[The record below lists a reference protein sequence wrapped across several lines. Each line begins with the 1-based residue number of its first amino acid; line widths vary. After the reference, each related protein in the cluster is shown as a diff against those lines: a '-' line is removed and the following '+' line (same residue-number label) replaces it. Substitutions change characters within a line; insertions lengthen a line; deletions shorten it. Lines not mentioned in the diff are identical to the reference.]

1 MGLLNRAAASVW
13 RAFQAESLQAA
24 AAGQSQSI
32 SDPNHWFIRALGGG
46 KTKAGPQVSEYTAL
60 HLPVVYACVNRIS
73 NPVARFPLKIFKPAK
88 GGGAD
93 EVTDHPLSKRL
104 SVRPNDFMS
113 SRTLRKTVQ
122 GHALLWGNGYV
133 EIERNNR
140 GQAVGLWPLLPWNT
154 HPRRENDRLIYQ
166 TTIGGQSHR
175 IDYNDVLHIMDIS
188 QDGYVGQSPISLAR
202 QALGLALAME
212 EFGAKF
218 FANDAKSGGFLM
230 HPGNLGGEAQGRLK
244 AQVGERSG
252 LENAHRVKILEE
264 GMKFISTTIPPED
277 AQFLGS
283 REMQIAEIARLYDVP
298 LVLLQSHEKTTSW
311 GTGIEQLMIGFVRQT
326 IEPWVHGWEQE
337 LNWKLFTE
345 EERKRGYYVKFNMNA
360 LLRGDSAARAAFYK
374 EMFSLAGITAN
385 QICALEDMDP
395 IGPDGDVRFVSTN
408 LQSLERA
415 ISGPP
420 VPTPDNANPIA
431 GPSGG
436 DPPPQPV
443 PPPRQRSAEITSI
456 QREAA

>member
-1 MGLLNRAAASVW
+1 MGILNRATASVW
-13 RAFQAESLQAA
+13 RMFSPESA
-24 AAGQSQSI
+24 AAGASQSI
-32 SDPNHWFIRALGGG
+32 SDPNHWFLRVIGGG
-46 KTKAGPQVSEYTAL
+46 RTKAGPQVSEYTAL

-73 NPVARFPLKIFKPAK
+73 NPVARFPAKILRPAK
-88 GGGAD
+88 GGASE
-93 EVTDHPLSKRL
+93 EVTDHPLSIRL
-104 SVRPNDFMS
+104 GVRPNEFMS

-133 EIERNNR
+133 EIERNGR

-154 HPRRENDRLIYQ
+154 HPRRENDRLIYE
-166 TTIGGQSHR
+166 TTIAGQSHR

-218 FANDAKSGGFLM
+218 FANDAKSGGFLT
-230 HPGNLGGEAQGRLK
+230 HPGNLGGDAQERLK
-244 AQVGERSG
+244 AQVTQKSG

-298 LVLLQSHEKTTSW
+298 LVLLQSHDKTTSW

-326 IEPWVHGWEQE
+326 IEPWVHSWEQE

-360 LLRGDSAARAAFYK
+360 LLRGDSAARAAFYR
-374 EMFSLAGITAN
+374 EMFGLAGITAN

-395 IGPDGDVRFVSTN
+395 IGPDGDARFVSTN

-420 VPTPDNANPIA
+420 AAPPPSNTDPAA
-431 GPSGG
+431 SPSGG
-436 DPPPQPV
+436 HLPTPPA
-443 PPPRQRSAEITSI
+443 PPRQTSAEITTI